1 MAFRTSYFNPTLYK
15 KTLHRFWPLWAAY
28 TVVWLF
34 AIPLNL
40 LNQYFDA
47 KRWVTSIYDAQETM
61 LDVCNSLL
69 YALEGGVWISAGVG
83 LVAAM
88 AVFGYLYNNRSAA
101 MMHLLPLRREDLFIT
116 QYLAGASMFL
126 LPHLVSAGLGALS
139 VVFFT
144 SGDLTGKALTALLIW
159 LLAQSGTGLFFFS
172 FAVFCAMFTGHALAL
187 PVFYGILNC
196 LVVAIYSLVSELMT
210 LFFYGYVAS
219 YNYEGLVK
227 YLTPVYALYEACQR
241 HTIREE
247 IPNTNGEFRIIEY
260 CLDSPDTVA
269 AYAFAG
275 LVLAVLALMVYRQ
288 RHIESAGDVVS
299 VAVVRPVFQIGVA
312 FCAGLCIGTFTAAF
326 FGWTRSGLL
335 LTVCVLGWTVVG
347 WFAAAMLLKKSF
359 RVFRGGWKGCLAML
373 AAMTLLCAAC
383 AFDWF
388 GIETKVPRA
397 SEVVSL
403 STDLPDSA
411 PYDDG
416 AWADLTLTDPED
428 IQMYIDL
435 HHAVIREKDRAL
447 AIREGHGLSADDYS
461 SVRFTYELSDGTR
474 IQRRYNS
481 VPVYREEVEEE
492 GSVTWCFNRLLQDRS
507 LVRQAYGMDQYAD
520 ARPLSAWISPVYNP
534 VSGSHFE
541 AEIDSSHAGG
551 ASRDL
556 DGLWAAVQADFDAG
570 TLGRRWLFEDE
581 HRWNETYESDLS
593 LTFLVRNEDGR
604 EHTRHL
610 TITLSPSAQNTLA
623 WLTKHGV
630 LGPESQ
636 LVPHEG
642 VDMEKYPLEASVE
655 VRSY

>member
-28 TVVWLF
+28 TVIWLF

-61 LDVCNSLL
+61 ADVCDSLL
-69 YALEGGVWISAGVG
+69 RALGEGVWISAGVG

-101 MMHLLPLRREDLFIT
+101 MMHALPLRREELFLT

-144 SGDLTGKALTALLIW
+144 SGELTGRALTALLTW
-159 LLAQSGTGLFFFS
+159 LLAQSGTGLFFYS

-187 PVFYGILNC
+187 PAFYGILNC
-196 LVVAIYSLVSELMT
+196 LVVALYSLVCELMS
-210 LFFYGYVAS
+210 LFFYGYVPS
-219 YNYEGLVK
+219 YDYEGLVM
-227 YLTPVYALYEACQR
+227 YLTPVYALYEACCR
-241 HTIREE
+241 KAIREE
-247 IPNTNGEFRIIEY
+247 IPNTNGEFKIIEY
-260 CLDSPDTVA
+260 CLESPGTVL
-269 AYAFAG
+269 AYVFAG
-275 LVLAVLALMVYRQ
+275 VVLAVLALMVYRQ

-326 FGWTRSGLL
+326 FGWTRNALL
-335 LTVCVLGWTVVG
+335 LTACVLGWTVVG

-359 RVFRGGWKGCLAML
+359 RVFRGGWKGCAAML
-373 AAMTLLCAAC
+373 AAMALLCTGC

-388 GIETKVPRA
+388 GIENRVPRA
-397 SEVVSL
+397 DEVVSL
-403 STDLPDSA
+403 STQLPNSA

-416 AWADLTLTDPED
+416 AWADLTLTDPAE

-435 HHAVIREKDRAL
+435 HHALIREKDRTL
-447 AIREGHGLSADDYS
+447 AIREGHGLDADDYS
-461 SVRFTYELSDGTR
+461 SVYLTYQLSDGTR
-474 IQRRYNS
+474 LQRRYNS
-481 VPVYREEVEEE
+481 VAIYREDLEEE
-492 GSVTWCFNRLLQDRS
+492 GSVTWCFNRILQHRG
-507 LVRQAYGMDQYAD
+507 LVRQAYNIDRYAD
-520 ARPLSAWISPVYNP
+520 ARPISGWISPVYAP
-534 VSGSHFE
+534 ETDRHFE
-541 AEIDSSHAGG
+541 AQIDGAG
-551 ASRDL
+551 ARDL
-556 DGLWAAVQADFDAG
+556 GTLWDAVQADFEAG

-593 LTFLVRNEDGR
+593 LTFLVRNEGGS

-610 TITLSPSAQNTLA
+610 SITLTPSAQNTLS
-623 WLTKHGV
+623 WLTEHGI
-630 LGPESQ
+630 LSDSCQ
-636 LVPHEG
+636 LVPHENA
-642 VDMEKYPLEASVE
+642 DREKYPLEASVE
-655 VRSY
+655 LRSY